1 MGHSTVRRNL
11 SVDVTALLL
20 VQVDLRLQ
28 DVDFL
33 CLTLQLGSK
42 QVFLHLDIAL
52 LLLILVV
59 EDVLVIAIELAVELQ
74 LLRAELF
81 NHIQ

>member
-1 MGHSTVRRNL
+1 VGHSTVRRNL

-28 DVDFL
+28 DVDLL

-42 QVFLHLDIAL
+42 QVFLHLDITL
-52 LLLILVV
+52 LLFILVV
-59 EDVLVIAIELAVELQ
+59 EDVLVITIKLAIELQ
-74 LLRAELF
+74 LLCAELF